1 MPAGTAPA
9 AGCGRNDI
17 IFRTFGDA
25 PFAAASRFPLLV
37 ARFPVSL
44 PNMLLPWILLATVA
58 GGLIAVVIASWL
70 AYRVFAQ
77 YLHHMV
83 SLSVG
88 VLLSVALLHLLPEAF
103 ETGVADAHV
112 LFGLMLAALIGFFV
126 LEKIALLRHSHHHE
140 GDGHHH
146 HKGHDRH
153 EAGRGGALILIGS
166 SLHNLCDGVLVAAA
180 FVADPLLG
188 VLTAASIIVHEVPHK
203 LGDFVVLLNAGL
215 GRRRAF
221 SLILFSSLCS
231 ALGGLLGYYVLD
243 VAQAWVPYVL
253 VIAASS
259 FLYISVADLM
269 PQMHERVRLA
279 DAVPQ
284 LALVGAGVALIYGV
298 TTMMHHGHE
307 HGHGHGHAV
316 HETAPHG
323 EHGHA
328 H

>member
-1 MPAGTAPA
+1 
-9 AGCGRNDI
+9 
-17 IFRTFGDA
+17 
-25 PFAAASRFPLLV
+25 
-37 ARFPVSL
+37 
-44 PNMLLPWILLATVA
+44 MLLLWVLLATIT
-58 GGLIAVVIASWL
+58 GGLIAVLVASWL
-70 AYRVFAQ
+70 AYKVFAH

-103 ETGVADAHV
+103 ESGVADAHV
-112 LFGLMLAALIGFFV
+112 LFGLMLASLIGFFV

-146 HKGHDRH
+146 HHGHDRH
-153 EAGRGGALILIGS
+153 EAGRGGVLILIGS

-180 FVADPLLG
+180 FLTDPLLG

-215 GRRRAF
+215 ARRRAF
-221 SLILFSSLCS
+221 ALILFTSLCS
-231 ALGGLLGYYVLD
+231 AVGGIIGYFVLQQ
-243 VAQAWVPYVL
+243 AQDWVPYVL
-253 VIAASS
+253 VVAASS

-269 PQMHERVRLA
+269 PQMHERVSLA

-284 LALVGAGVALIYGV
+284 LLLVGVGVVLIYSV
-298 TTMMHHGHE
+298 TTLMHHGHE
-307 HGHGHGHAV
+307 HEAGANHGAAHA
-316 HETAPHG
+316 
-323 EHGHA
+323 EHMHT

>member
-1 MPAGTAPA
+1 
-9 AGCGRNDI
+9 
-17 IFRTFGDA
+17 
-25 PFAAASRFPLLV
+25 
-37 ARFPVSL
+37 
-44 PNMLLPWILLATVA
+44 MLLLWVLLATVT
-58 GGLIAVVIASWL
+58 GGLIAVLVASWL
-70 AYRVFAQ
+70 AYKVFAH

-103 ETGVADAHV
+103 ESGVADAHV
-112 LFGLMLAALIGFFV
+112 LFGLMLASLIGFFV

-146 HKGHDRH
+146 HHGHDRH
-153 EAGRGGALILIGS
+153 EAGRGGVLILIGS

-180 FVADPLLG
+180 FLTDPLLG

-215 GRRRAF
+215 ARRRAF
-221 SLILFSSLCS
+221 ALILFTSLCS
-231 ALGGLLGYYVLD
+231 AVGGIIGYFVLQQ
-243 VAQAWVPYVL
+243 AQDWVPYVL
-253 VIAASS
+253 VVAASS

-269 PQMHERVRLA
+269 PQMHERVSLA

-284 LALVGAGVALIYGV
+284 LLLVGVGVVLIYSV
-298 TTMMHHGHE
+298 TTLMHHGHE
-307 HGHGHGHAV
+307 HEAGAGHGA
-316 HETAPHG
+316 ARA
-323 EHGHA
+323 EHMHT

>member
-1 MPAGTAPA
+1 
-9 AGCGRNDI
+9 
-17 IFRTFGDA
+17 
-25 PFAAASRFPLLV
+25 
-37 ARFPVSL
+37 
-44 PNMLLPWILLATVA
+44 MLLLWILLATVT
-58 GGLIAVVIASWL
+58 GGLIAVLVASWL
-70 AYRVFAQ
+70 AYKVFAQ

-103 ETGVADAHV
+103 ETGVGDAHV
-112 LFGLMLAALIGFFV
+112 LFGLMLASLIGFFV

-153 EAGRGGALILIGS
+153 EAGRGGMLILVGS

-180 FVADPLLG
+180 FLTDPLLG

-215 GRRRAF
+215 ARRRAF
-221 SLILFSSLCS
+221 SLILFTSLCS
-231 ALGGLLGYYVLD
+231 AVGGIIGYFVLQQ
-243 VAQAWVPYVL
+243 AQQWVPYVL
-253 VIAASS
+253 VVAASS

-269 PQMHERVRLA
+269 PQMHERVSLA

-284 LALVGAGVALIYGV
+284 LLLVGVGVALIYSV
-298 TTMMHHGHE
+298 TTVMHHGHDHDAE
-307 HGHGHGHAV
+307 TGHGAPQVEHV
-316 HETAPHG
+316 HRH
-323 EHGHA
+323 
-328 H
+328 

>member
-1 MPAGTAPA
+1 
-9 AGCGRNDI
+9 
-17 IFRTFGDA
+17 
-25 PFAAASRFPLLV
+25 
-37 ARFPVSL
+37 
-44 PNMLLPWILLATVA
+44 MLLLWVLLATVT
-58 GGLIAVVIASWL
+58 GGLIAVLVASWL
-70 AYRVFAQ
+70 AYKVFAH

-103 ETGVADAHV
+103 ESGAADAHV
-112 LFGLMLAALIGFFV
+112 LFGLMLASLIGFFV

-146 HKGHDRH
+146 HHGHDRH
-153 EAGRGGALILIGS
+153 EAGRGGVLILIGS

-180 FVADPLLG
+180 FLTDPLLG

-215 GRRRAF
+215 ARRRAF
-221 SLILFSSLCS
+221 ALILFTSLCS
-231 ALGGLLGYYVLD
+231 AVGGIIGFFVLQQ
-243 VAQAWVPYVL
+243 AQDWVPYVL
-253 VIAASS
+253 VVAASS

-269 PQMHERVRLA
+269 PQMHERVSLA

-284 LALVGAGVALIYGV
+284 LLLVGVGVALIYSV
-298 TTMMHHGHE
+298 TTLMHHGHE
-307 HGHGHGHAV
+307 HDADAGHGAV
-316 HETAPHG
+316 RT
-323 EHGHA
+323 EHVHT

>member
-1 MPAGTAPA
+1 
-9 AGCGRNDI
+9 
-17 IFRTFGDA
+17 
-25 PFAAASRFPLLV
+25 
-37 ARFPVSL
+37 
-44 PNMLLPWILLATVA
+44 MLLLWVLLATVT
-58 GGLIAVVIASWL
+58 GGLIAVFVASWL
-70 AYRVFAQ
+70 AYKVFAH

-103 ETGVADAHV
+103 ESGVADARV
-112 LFGLMLAALIGFFV
+112 LFGLMLASLIGFFV

-146 HKGHDRH
+146 HHGHDRH
-153 EAGRGGALILIGS
+153 EAGRGGVLILIGS

-180 FVADPLLG
+180 FLTDPLLG

-215 GRRRAF
+215 ARRRAF
-221 SLILFSSLCS
+221 ALILFTSLCS
-231 ALGGLLGYYVLD
+231 ALGGIIGYFVLQQ
-243 VAQAWVPYVL
+243 AQDWVPYVL
-253 VIAASS
+253 VVAASS

-269 PQMHERVRLA
+269 PQMHERVSLA

-284 LALVGAGVALIYGV
+284 LLLVGVGVALIYSV
-298 TTMMHHGHE
+298 TTLMHHGHDHE
-307 HGHGHGHAV
+307 ADAGHGAAR
-316 HETAPHG
+316 T
-323 EHGHA
+323 EHMHT

>member
-1 MPAGTAPA
+1 
-9 AGCGRNDI
+9 
-17 IFRTFGDA
+17 
-25 PFAAASRFPLLV
+25 
-37 ARFPVSL
+37 
-44 PNMLLPWILLATVA
+44 MLLLWVLLATIT
-58 GGLIAVVIASWL
+58 GGLIAVLVASWL
-70 AYRVFAQ
+70 AYKVFAH

-103 ETGVADAHV
+103 ESGVADAHV
-112 LFGLMLAALIGFFV
+112 LFGLMLASLIGFFV

-146 HKGHDRH
+146 HHGHDRH
-153 EAGRGGALILIGS
+153 EAGRGGVLILIGS

-180 FVADPLLG
+180 FLTDPLLG

-215 GRRRAF
+215 ARRRAF
-221 SLILFSSLCS
+221 ALILFTSLCS
-231 ALGGLLGYYVLD
+231 AVGGIIGYFVLQQ
-243 VAQAWVPYVL
+243 AQDWVPYVL
-253 VIAASS
+253 VVAASS

-269 PQMHERVRLA
+269 PQMHERVSLA

-284 LALVGAGVALIYGV
+284 LLLVGVGVVLIYSV
-298 TTMMHHGHE
+298 TTLMHHGHE
-307 HGHGHGHAV
+307 HEAGAGHGA
-316 HETAPHG
+316 ARA
-323 EHGHA
+323 EHMHT